1 MYFIRYDLLSII
13 PWLLTLLVYYYGFEV
28 GLPLQNTNSCMFENW
43 YHHPLMYCHNIDILV
58 FLLILLP
65 ILIFSFLLLNDSM
78 FSVKPHEVYV
88 SLPCKYIGILW
99 PVIYL
104 CISGYLLSTYFESIY
119 CALVQY
125 LVTSFP
131 ICMDHQK

>member
-1 MYFIRYDLLSII
+1 MVLR
-13 PWLLTLLVYYYGFEV
+13 WVYPFKTQIAVCLKNG
-28 GLPLQNTNSCMFENW
+28 

-65 ILIFSFLLLNDSM
+65 IFIFSFLLLNDSM
-78 FSVKPHEVYV
+78 FSVKPREVYV

-131 ICMDHQK
+131 ICMGHQK